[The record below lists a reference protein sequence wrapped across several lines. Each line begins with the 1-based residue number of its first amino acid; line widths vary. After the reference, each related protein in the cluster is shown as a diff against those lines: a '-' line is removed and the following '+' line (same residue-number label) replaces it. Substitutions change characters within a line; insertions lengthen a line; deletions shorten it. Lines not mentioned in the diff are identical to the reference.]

1 MYSIEW
7 RDTAL
12 NDLAAGWLVAD
23 AALRSDITASIHE
36 IERRLKRSPERA
48 GESRAPGTRVMILNP
63 LTVTFHVNAR
73 LSRVVIPAY
82 GYVDAKVERERFPPE
97 QYPV

>member
-1 MYSIEW
+1 MYLIEW

-48 GESRAPGTRVMILNP
+48 GNREFP
-63 LTVTFHVNAR
+63 AR
-73 LSRVVIPAY
+73 
-82 GYVDAKVERERFPPE
+82 G
-97 QYPV
+97 